1 MQTAETLNI
10 DLSRTFIFHHGF
22 RLFFGQISLII
33 FQCFYFRADSF
44 KIVNYD
50 LMRRSKQQGFY
61 GDKKKDILAI

>member
-10 DLSRTFIFHHGF
+10 DLSRTFIFSSW
-22 RLFFGQISLII
+22 LSAFFCQISLII